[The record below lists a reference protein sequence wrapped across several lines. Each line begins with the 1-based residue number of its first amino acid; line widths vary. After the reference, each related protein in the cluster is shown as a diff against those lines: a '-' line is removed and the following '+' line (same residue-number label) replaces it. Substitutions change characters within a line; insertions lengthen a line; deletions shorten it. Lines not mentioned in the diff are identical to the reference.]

1 MGASPLHGPSF
12 GSLRLVVRPLA
23 IMLGVFLLLLS
34 HGKGQSPGAE
44 SGSPHVSTI
53 TLTRADSGK
62 VVETRVGDTLVLRLD
77 ENPTTGYRWAMET
90 RDEDTVALHSVEY
103 VHSRSA
109 GVGSGGQ
116 RSFTLRTK
124 KAGSVTLQLKLWR
137 AWEGDASI
145 VERFRVTLQV
155 QE

>member
-1 MGASPLHGPSF
+1 MSHVPHG
-12 GSLRLVVRPLA
+12 
-23 IMLGVFLLLLS
+23 LS
-34 HGKGQSPGAE
+34 GETGDPN
-44 SGSPHVSTI
+44 VSTI

-62 VVETRVGDTLVLRLD
+62 VVNIRAGDTLALPLD

-90 RDEDTVALHSVEY
+90 RDEEVVALQSAVY
-103 VHSRSA
+103 VHSKYDSA
-109 GVGSGGQ
+109 DLGSSGW
-116 RSFTLRTK
+116 RSFTFHAK

>member
-1 MGASPLHGPSF
+1 MRHAHGQSF
-12 GSLRLVVRPLA
+12 GSLRMVVRPLA

-34 HGKGQSPGAE
+34 NGKVHSPGAE
-44 SGSPHVSTI
+44 MGDPNVSTI

-62 VVETRVGDTLVLRLD
+62 VVKLRVGDILVLHLD

-90 RDEDTVALHSVEY
+90 RDEEMVALQSAVY
-103 VHSRSA
+103 VHSRS
-109 GVGSGGQ
+109 GQ
-116 RSFTLRTK
+116 RRLTFHAK
-124 KAGSVTLQLKLWR
+124 KAGSVPLQLKLWR